1 MELTGVLRG
10 LDKLV
15 TNLAEVKIK
24 AKEAEVLG
32 VTRAAIALRDS
43 IVQYVDEGHPDHP
56 EIHSGRLKASIRYVV
71 DAGSP
76 TTAVVG
82 SDAEYAPFVEFGH
95 SQTPG
100 RFVPALGKRLVADH
114 VKPYPFV
121 RPAILDIFDGGIAQK
136 LFEGAVKETLK
147 L

>member
-1 MELTGVLRG
+1 MELTGVLKG
-10 LDKLV
+10 LDELV
-15 TNLAEVKIK
+15 TKFAELKLQ
-24 AKEAEVLG
+24 AKEAQSLG
-32 VTRAAIALRDS
+32 LKRAAMALRDS
-43 IVQYVDEGHPDHP
+43 IVQYVDAGHPDHP
-56 EIHSGRLKASIRYVV
+56 EIQSGRLKASIRFAPTEPV
-71 DAGSP
+71 DQVA
-76 TTAVVG
+76 VG